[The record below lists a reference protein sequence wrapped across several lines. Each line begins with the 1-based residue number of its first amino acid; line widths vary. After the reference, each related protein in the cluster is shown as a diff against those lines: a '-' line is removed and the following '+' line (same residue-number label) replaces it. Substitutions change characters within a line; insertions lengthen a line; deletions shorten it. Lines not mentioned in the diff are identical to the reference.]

1 MSSLSAS
8 ENKPAQQQVQD
19 AAPSAEAPAE
29 ARSAKAAPRKAAPA
43 KAAPR
48 KAAPKKAAPAKVET
62 AKVETA
68 KAETV
73 QVETA
78 KIETVKTETPA
89 AETSTVETVTAET
102 AAVETATVETATVET
117 AVVETATVETATVE
131 SATVQK
137 VVERAPEN
145 EGETDPDYRYAIRV
159 QDVHITYRTIVDP
172 RANTLRHTLTELGK
186 GRRSSGRKVREINAV
201 RGISLDVEHGTV
213 LGIIGANGAGKSTL
227 MRAIAGILPPTSGQI
242 VVNGRISTLLAL
254 GVGFN
259 GQLSGR
265 DNVVLGG
272 LAAGLTRRQVNERF
286 TQIVEWAELEDVIDM
301 PMKAYSS
308 GMYGRLAFAVSTHM
322 EPDVLL
328 IDEALSTG
336 DAHFR
341 RKSYDKMQELVGQA
355 RTIVIVSHGIG
366 AIREM
371 CDDCIWMH
379 KGEVVRHGNPDDVS
393 AEYLEFQGVPPE
405 PDKKEDVADSAA
417 DFDDAFVMEDV

>member
-8 ENKPAQQQVQD
+8 ESKPAQDEAVKTDD
-19 AAPSAEAPAE
+19 AVKADDAVKTDTAPAQT
-29 ARSAKAAPRKAAPA
+29 KPAAV
-43 KAAPR
+43 
-48 KAAPKKAAPAKVET
+48 AKV
-62 AKVETA
+62 
-68 KAETV
+68 
-73 QVETA
+73 
-78 KIETVKTETPA
+78 TERA
-89 AETSTVETVTAET
+89 AEPEVELDRDH
-102 AAVETATVETATVET
+102 
-117 AVVETATVETATVE
+117 
-131 SATVQK
+131 K
-137 VVERAPEN
+137 
-145 EGETDPDYRYAIRV
+145 YAISV

-172 RANTLRHTLTELGK
+172 RANTIRHTLTQFGRK
-186 GRRSSGRKVREINAV
+186 GGGGRKVREIKAV
-201 RGISLDVEHGTV
+201 RGISLDVPHGSI

-265 DNVVLGG
+265 ENVILGG
-272 LAAGLTRRQVNERF
+272 LAAGLTRRQVYERF
-286 TQIVEWAELEDVIDM
+286 QEIADWAELDEAIDM

-328 IDEALSTG
+328 VDEALSTG

-341 RKSYDKMQELVGQA
+341 RKSYDKMQQLVAEA

-371 CDDCIWMH
+371 CDDCVWIH
-379 KGEVVRHGNPDDVS
+379 KGEIVRHGDPDEVTT
-393 AEYLEFQGVPPE
+393 EYLEFQGVPPE
-405 PDKKEDVADSAA
+405 PKKEDAAESAA

>member
-1 MSSLSAS
+1 VSSLSAS
-8 ENKPAQQQVQD
+8 ET
-19 AAPSAEAPAE
+19 AP
-29 ARSAKAAPRKAAPA
+29 
-43 KAAPR
+43 
-48 KAAPKKAAPAKVET
+48 ET
-62 AKVETA
+62 A
-68 KAETV
+68 
-73 QVETA
+73 
-78 KIETVKTETPA
+78 P
-89 AETSTVETVTAET
+89 ETSASPAET
-102 AAVETATVETATVET
+102 AQAQAQAT
-117 AVVETATVETATVE
+117 
-131 SATVQK
+131 
-137 VVERAPEN
+137 
-145 EGETDPDYRYAIRV
+145 TDYAISV
-159 QDVHITYRTIVDP
+159 QDVYITYRTIVDP
-172 RANTLRHTLTELGK
+172 RANTLRHTLTHL
-186 GRRSSGRKVREINAV
+186 GRRGGGGRKVREIKAV
-201 RGISLDVEHGTV
+201 RGVSLDVEHGSV

-227 MRAIAGILPPTSGQI
+227 MRAIAGILPPNSGQI

-265 DNVVLGG
+265 ENVVLGG

-286 TQIVEWAELEDVIDM
+286 EQIADWAELGEFMDM
-301 PMKAYSS
+301 PMKSYSS

-328 IDEALSTG
+328 VDEALSTG

-371 CDDCIWMH
+371 CDDCVWMH
-379 KGEVVRHGNPDDVS
+379 KGEVVKRGKPDDVA

-405 PDKKEDVADSAA
+405 PAGKGKEDNAESAT